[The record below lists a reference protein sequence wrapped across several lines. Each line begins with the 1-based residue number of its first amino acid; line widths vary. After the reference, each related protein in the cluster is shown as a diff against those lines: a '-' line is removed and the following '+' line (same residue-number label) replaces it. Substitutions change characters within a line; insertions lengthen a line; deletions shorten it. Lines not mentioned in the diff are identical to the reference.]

1 MLPFREEG
9 EEKNIIGIKKK
20 MKKEPS
26 STFIKQMVLSPA
38 TRKRVL
44 LVWRFRCNYSCPLE
58 LL

>member
-9 EEKNIIGIKKK
+9 EEKNLIGIKKK

-38 TRKRVL
+38 TCGSPACVGI
-44 LVWRFRCNYSCPLE
+44 
-58 LL
+58 